1 MRLGVDLVGEE
12 KSITHTCD
20 AINCSRLAGLGV
32 YLSPFLM
39 WVDNLLTLFRC
50 LFWMDVWL
58 DDDLRGESGLV
69 IVCVLVGVTLGP
81 LFVSQGPNQGHTR
94 PGLGLLMIS
103 LSSHFLHS
111 LSPVWFYKST
121 AKCCTGRSLFVTPP
135 CFLIKLL

>member
-69 IVCVLVGVTLGP
+69 IVCVCVCWWELLWAHSSSPRVPARVTHGP
-81 LFVSQGPNQGHTR
+81 DWGS
-94 PGLGLLMIS
+94 
-103 LSSHFLHS
+103 
-111 LSPVWFYKST
+111 
-121 AKCCTGRSLFVTPP
+121 
-135 CFLIKLL
+135 